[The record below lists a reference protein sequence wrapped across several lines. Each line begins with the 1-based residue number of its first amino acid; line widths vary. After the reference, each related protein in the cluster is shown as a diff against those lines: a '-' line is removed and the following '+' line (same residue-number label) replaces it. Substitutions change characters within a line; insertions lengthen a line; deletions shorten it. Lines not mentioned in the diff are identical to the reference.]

1 MESRPA
7 AGLSR
12 RDLLKLGGAA
22 AVAGTLSLR
31 HGKSVADPADELPA
45 DQLRKLEAAKHG
57 GTFRVRLDQSPV
69 HFDPHQTV
77 AYSTMVPLSF
87 AYSRLVKVKAGSNV
101 TPGTQPIEGDL
112 ADSWDSKG
120 DAVYV
125 FKLRKGV
132 RWHSKPPVNGREL
145 TAEDVKYTYERFL
158 SMKGN
163 GNRGI
168 LDMVDKVEVPDK
180 YTVKFTLKEPNVW
193 FADRLASTSTWIIA
207 KECVEKY
214 GDLKKWESVVGTGP
228 WMLERYES
236 PTRVSFARNPNYFLP
251 GLPYADGVE
260 LMINPDPAAAFA
272 TFLAGKYDFGPEYG
286 MVVRRSDLGIAKNRI
301 RWLPTREYL
310 TVSGSFAA
318 MKLDQDPFKDVRVRR
333 AVAMADNWHEV
344 LDSNPW
350 SQGKGAPDPLIPAA
364 LKEWSVPIEK
374 LPPEGRKLYEPDPA
388 AARQLLTEAGQ
399 SGGIRIPV
407 ETTAGYG
414 PDWMA
419 GVQVALKN
427 WKAAGIEVDLKLK
440 DYDALVSSSL
450 SGNFDKMLLTQR
462 TAATDPDSYF
472 TALLPGEPLNTSG
485 VNDPKLSEMV
495 KLQRRT
501 ANEKKR
507 REIVYDIQRYCSQQV
522 YYACGASGS
531 VVAAWMPN
539 VKEFGPNIGPDYG
552 GRLMAVWLEK

>member
-1 MESRPA
+1 MESRPT

-12 RDLLKLGGAA
+12 RNLLKLGGAA
-22 AVAGTLSLR
+22 AVASTLTLG
-31 HGKSVADPADELPA
+31 HDESVADPEMPADER
-45 DQLRKLEAAKHG
+45 RKFEAAKRG
-57 GTFRVRLDQSPV
+57 RTFRVRLDQSPV

-87 AYSRLVKVKAGSNV
+87 AYSRLVKVEAGSNV

-120 DAVYV
+120 DMVYV

-132 RWHSKPPVNGREL
+132 RWHPKPPVNGREL
-145 TAEDVKYTYERFL
+145 TAEDVKYTYDRFL
-158 SMKGN
+158 TMKGN
-163 GNRGI
+163 GNRAI
-168 LDMVDKVEVPDK
+168 LAMVDKVEAPDK
-180 YTVKFTLKEPNVW
+180 YTVKFTLKEPNAW
-193 FADRLASTSTWIIA
+193 FVDRLASTSTWIIA
-207 KECVEKY
+207 KECIEKY

-251 GLPYADGVE
+251 GLPYADAVE
-260 LMINPDPAAAFA
+260 LMIDPDPAAAFA
-272 TFLAGKYDFGPEYG
+272 GFLAGKYDFGPEYG
-286 MVVRRSDLGIAKNRI
+286 MVIRRSDVSIAKNRI
-301 RWLPTREYL
+301 KWLPTREYL
-310 TVSGSFAA
+310 MVSGSFTA

-333 AVAMADNWHEV
+333 AIAMADNWHEV
-344 LDSNPW
+344 LDRNAW
-350 SQGKGAPDPLIPAA
+350 SQGKGAPNPLIPAA
-364 LKEWSVPIEK
+364 LKEWSVPIDK

-388 AARQLLTEAGQ
+388 GARQLLTEAGHP
-399 SGGIRIPV
+399 GGVRIPV
-407 ETTAGYG
+407 ETTPGYG

-419 GVQVALKN
+419 GVQIAVKN
-427 WKAAGIEVDLKLK
+427 WKAAGIEVDLKLTE
-440 DYDALVSSSL
+440 YDAFVSGSIL
-450 SGNFDKMLLTQR
+450 GNFDKMLLTQR
-462 TAATDPDSYF
+462 GDATDPDSYF
-472 TALLPGEPLNTSG
+472 TPLLPGEPLNSSG
-485 VNDPKLSEMV
+485 VNDPKLTEMI

-539 VKEFGPNIGPDYG
+539 VKDFGPNIGHDYG
-552 GRLMAVWLEK
+552 GRLMAAWLEK